1 MYRLNLHNKDIL
13 LHGIANS
20 SQGVFHLEDWNQNEP
35 RLDRLTRV
43 VPVACMV
50 LVARVCVS
58 WSLPPPTLSRAD
70 LSRPAVCLLCLQS
83 AAALFS
89 PLTGSRLLR
98 ERLMMPDNSEE
109 LISDNPV
116 KSPLVPIISA

>member
-13 LHGIANS
+13 LHGIAKS

-50 LVARVCVS
+50 LVARVCVVYLGLY
-58 WSLPPPTLSRAD
+58 LPPLS
-70 LSRPAVCLLCLQS
+70 
-83 AAALFS
+83 
-89 PLTGSRLLR
+89 
-98 ERLMMPDNSEE
+98 
-109 LISDNPV
+109 PV
-116 KSPLVPIISA
+116 QT

>member
-13 LHGIANS
+13 LHGIAKS

-43 VPVACMV
+43 VPVGCMV
-50 LVARVCVS
+50 LVARVCSVS

-70 LSRPAVCLLCLQS
+70 LSRPAVCLLCVCNLQQLS
-83 AAALFS
+83 S
-89 PLTGSRLLR
+89 
-98 ERLMMPDNSEE
+98 
-109 LISDNPV
+109 
-116 KSPLVPIISA
+116 